1 VVGYPCYGTLPRAR
15 DSHVPAFYTDCGQVQ
30 RASQCCTMHA
40 DMHSFRI
47 IIVVRT
53 SHCNNKG
60 QADHARCKYKLD
72 LMVLTEVITGL
83 HRRAYLNRHQF
94 CLNRAL
100 NRHQFCMG
108 VCSTADPSRVISS
121 KVDRRGYT
129 AWLSPLH
136 TSSCGRHDARRI
148 PRCCY
153 RCISGVAG
161 TAVERFEGVR
171 RSFHS
176 VCELRCLATMHACN
190 ALQVQAFLTYLLQHH
205 MQH

>member
-1 VVGYPCYGTLPRAR
+1 LSHAIYPRREHTACKNENTSTSVVGYPCYGTLPRAR

-100 NRHQFCMG
+100 NRHQFWGC
-108 VCSTADPSRVISS
+108 VQLLIPVVSSVQKSTAAGRY
-121 KVDRRGYT
+121 RL
-129 AWLSPLH
+129 ALSAPHQL
-136 TSSCGRHDARRI
+136 
-148 PRCCY
+148 
-153 RCISGVAG
+153 
-161 TAVERFEGVR
+161 
-171 RSFHS
+171 
-176 VCELRCLATMHACN
+176 LW
-190 ALQVQAFLTYLLQHH
+190 QA
-205 MQH
+205 